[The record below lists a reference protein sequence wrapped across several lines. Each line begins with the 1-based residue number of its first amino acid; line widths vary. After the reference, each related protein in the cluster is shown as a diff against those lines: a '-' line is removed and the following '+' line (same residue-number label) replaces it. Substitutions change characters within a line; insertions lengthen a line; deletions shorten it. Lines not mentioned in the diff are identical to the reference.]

1 MLTPEDI
8 KEIASKGIS
17 EETFEEQLNRF
28 KTGFPYL
35 KIKAVATVGNGI
47 MRLDGEEEQSCQQA
61 WDKFLT
67 DGGTVEKFV
76 PASGAASRMFKN
88 LFEFVSAGVEEP
100 TTDFMKSFFA
110 GIENFAFYKAL
121 DAACTKVYGKGVNV
135 KNHCIRS

>member
-47 MRLDGEEEQSCQQA
+47 MRLS
-61 WDKFLT
+61 L
-67 DGGTVEKFV
+67 
-76 PASGAASRMFKN
+76 
-88 LFEFVSAGVEEP
+88 
-100 TTDFMKSFFA
+100 
-110 GIENFAFYKAL
+110 I
-121 DAACTKVYGKGVNV
+121 
-135 KNHCIRS
+135 HI

>member
-47 MRLDGEEEQSCQQA
+47 MRLM
-61 WDKFLT
+61 
-67 DGGTVEKFV
+67 EKK
-76 PASGAASRMFKN
+76 SRAASRLGTNSLPMAELWRSLYLHRVLQAVCSRTFLN
-88 LFEFVSAGVEEP
+88 LYRQA
-100 TTDFMKSFFA
+100 
-110 GIENFAFYKAL
+110 
-121 DAACTKVYGKGVNV
+121 
-135 KNHCIRS
+135 